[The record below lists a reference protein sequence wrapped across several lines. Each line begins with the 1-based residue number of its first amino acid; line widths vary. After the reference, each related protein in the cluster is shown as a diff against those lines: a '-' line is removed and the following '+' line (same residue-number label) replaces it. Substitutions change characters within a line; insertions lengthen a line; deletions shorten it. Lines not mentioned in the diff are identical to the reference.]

1 MFLSLA
7 VLMLNP
13 MEIFHFLLLV
23 SLGETSPG
31 ASAVQSEK
39 LVATAKHT
47 KEILIQVVKPPQ

>member
-13 MEIFHFLLLV
+13 IEIFHFLLLV
-23 SLGETSPG
+23 FLGETSPG

-47 KEILIQVVKPPQ
+47 REIFFNKTF